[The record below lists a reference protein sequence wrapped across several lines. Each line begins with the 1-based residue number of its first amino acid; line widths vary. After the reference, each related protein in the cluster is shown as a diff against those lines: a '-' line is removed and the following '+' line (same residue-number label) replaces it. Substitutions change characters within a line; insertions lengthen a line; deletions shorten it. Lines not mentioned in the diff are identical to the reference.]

1 MTDRSRSDDGIFGV
15 LDFRTKRRL
24 LNGILNLLTLLGV
37 LAIVLPL
44 VWVLSSALRPN
55 PELYTRPAPYIPQ
68 EFTLVQFERLFQP
81 GYVDFVTYYTNSLV
95 VSAGVVFTTTVISTF
110 GGYGL
115 TRLDIP
121 FKRTFARVIL
131 FGYMFPP
138 ILLAIPMFIF
148 WRRLGLINSY
158 VGLTLAITATSLPFC
173 LWLMWKFFQTV
184 PVSLEESARMSGASR
199 FRAFYEIALPIAKP
213 GIIAVALFSFS
224 IAWNSYTIPK
234 IIMPDSEKWVLTV
247 GIDTLTLADQVLWGE
262 IMAASVLAIVPP
274 ILFVV
279 MLQKYFLQGF
289 RVTGMN

>member
-1 MTDRSRSDDGIFGV
+1 MSKIQ
-15 LDFRTKRRL
+15 TKGSETGELFSYRIKTRL
-24 LNGILNLLTLLGV
+24 LNGVLLLLTLIGV
-37 LAIVLPL
+37 LAILLPL
-44 VWVLSSALRPN
+44 LWVLSSSLRTN
-55 PELYTRPAPYIPQ
+55 AELYSTPTPFIPTD
-68 EFTLVQFERLFQP
+68 FTLVQYERLFQP
-81 GYVDFVTYYTNSLV
+81 GYVAFTNFYVNSLI
-95 VSAGVVFTTTVISTF
+95 VSAGVVVTTTVISTL

-121 FKRTFARVIL
+121 FKHTFARVIL

-138 ILLAIPMFIF
+138 ILLAIPMYVF
-148 WRRLGLINSY
+148 WRELGLINSY
-158 VGLTLAITATSLPFC
+158 VGLTLAITAISLPFC

-184 PVSLEESARMSGASR
+184 PISLEESARMSGASR

-262 IMAASVLAIVPP
+262 IMAASVLAIIPP
-274 ILFVV
+274 LLFVFF
-279 MLQKYFLQGF
+279 LQKYFLRGF
-289 RVTGMN
+289 QVSGMN

>member
-1 MTDRSRSDDGIFGV
+1 MSKVATIDGEEDELISYRIKARLLDGV
-15 LDFRTKRRL
+15 LH
-24 LNGILNLLTLLGV
+24 ILTLIGV
-37 LAIVLPL
+37 LAILLPL
-44 VWVLSSALRPN
+44 LWVLSSSLRTN
-55 PELYTRPAPYIPQ
+55 AELYTTPTPFIPR
-68 EFTLVQFERLFQP
+68 EISLVQYERLFQP
-81 GYVDFVTYYTNSLV
+81 GYVAFVDFYVNSLI
-95 VSAGVVFTTTVISTF
+95 VSAGVVVTTTVISTL

-121 FKRTFARVIL
+121 FKHTFARIIL

-138 ILLAIPMFIF
+138 ILLAIPMYVF
-148 WRRLGLINSY
+148 WRELGLINSY
-158 VGLTLAITATSLPFC
+158 VGLTLAITAISLPFC

-184 PVSLEESARMSGASR
+184 PISLEESAQMSGASR

-274 ILFVV
+274 LLFVFF
-279 MLQKYFLQGF
+279 LQKYFLRGF
-289 RVTGMN
+289 QVSGMN

>member
-1 MTDRSRSDDGIFGV
+1 MTDGGGRLVAPGAR
-15 LDFRTKRRL
+15 RRL
-24 LNGILNLLTLLGV
+24 LDGVLNLLTLLGV
-37 LAIVLPL
+37 LAILLPL
-44 VWVLSSALRPN
+44 LWVLSTSLRSN
-55 PELYTRPAPYIPQ
+55 AELYSTPIPLIPR
-68 EFTLVQFERLFQP
+68 EFSLIQYERLFQP
-81 GYVDFVTYYTNSLV
+81 GYVSFLDYYVNSLI
-95 VSAGVVFTTTVISTF
+95 VSFGVVLTTTVIATL

-121 FKRTFARVIL
+121 YKRTFARVIL

-138 ILLAIPMFIF
+138 ILLAIPMYVF
-148 WRRLGLINSY
+148 WRQLGLINSY

-184 PVSLEESARMSGASR
+184 PISLEESAMMSGASR

-224 IAWNSYTIPK
+224 IAWNAYTIPK
-234 IIMPDSEKWVLTV
+234 IIMPDSDKWVLTV

-274 ILFVV
+274 ILFVFF
-279 MLQKYFLQGF
+279 LQKYFLRGF